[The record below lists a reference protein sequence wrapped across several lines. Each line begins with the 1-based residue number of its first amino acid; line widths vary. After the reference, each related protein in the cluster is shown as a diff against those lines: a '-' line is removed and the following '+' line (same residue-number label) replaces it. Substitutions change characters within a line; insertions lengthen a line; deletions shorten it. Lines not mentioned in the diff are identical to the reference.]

1 MDKNQFEFVRH
12 VYDLD
17 VIEIFLRLKDKVKN
31 SMLLVE
37 GSYPPKQSKL
47 QGSNAPS
54 EQLNVSLGVLV
65 YSHPKARKIRA
76 K

>member
-1 MDKNQFEFVRH
+1 MDKNQFELVRH

-17 VIEIFLRLKDKVKN
+17 VIEIFLRLKEKVKN
-31 SMLLVE
+31 SSLLVE
-37 GSYPPKQSKL
+37 
-47 QGSNAPS
+47 GSNAPS